1 MQVVF
6 LQPEEKQLDLITTR
20 RQHSCNSRE
29 YQISMSLIMPVSLC
43 YFDLFPTLVNMN
55 FEARLK
61 EIHAAKDS
69 TLRLNPKVIEAWIND
84 TLVDAEHLDI
94 PGVVLKPD
102 HKNPISRYGIDR
114 LSLTNAGIPSE

>member
-1 MQVVF
+1 
-6 LQPEEKQLDLITTR
+6 
-20 RQHSCNSRE
+20 
-29 YQISMSLIMPVSLC
+29 MSLIMPVSLC
-43 YFDLFPTLVNMN
+43 YFDLFHTLVNMN

-114 LSLTNAGIPSE
+114 LSLTNAGIPSD